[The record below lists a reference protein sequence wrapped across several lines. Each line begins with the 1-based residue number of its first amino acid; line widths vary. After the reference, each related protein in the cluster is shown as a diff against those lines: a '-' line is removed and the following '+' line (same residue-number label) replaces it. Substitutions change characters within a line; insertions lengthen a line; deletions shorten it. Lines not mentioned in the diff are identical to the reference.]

1 MSTDANKALVRRWV
15 EAWNSNTNFEV
26 IDQIFAKD
34 WIDRNPI
41 PGGPQGIEGAAYFV
55 RVFRDAFSE
64 IQVTL
69 DTLMA
74 EGDMV
79 MFRVI
84 VSATHTGEF
93 QGIAPTGRHVTFSG
107 ITIHRVA
114 DGKFAE
120 SVNEIDF
127 LGLLQQLGAFPA
139 S

>member
-1 MSTDANKALVRRWV
+1 MSTDANKALARRWI
-15 EAWNSNTNFEV
+15 EAWNSNTNFDV
-26 IDQIFAKD
+26 IDQIFAED

-41 PGGPQGIEGAAYFV
+41 PGGSQGIEGAAHFV
-55 RVFRDAFSE
+55 RVFRNAFSD
-64 IQVTL
+64 IHVTL

-84 VSATHTGEF
+84 VNATHTGEF
-93 QGIAPTGRHVTFSG
+93 QGLPPTGKHVTFSG

-114 DGKFAE
+114 GGKFAE
-120 SVNEIDF
+120 SVNEMDL
-127 LGLLQQLGAFPA
+127 LGLLEQLGAFPA